1 MADFV
6 FNIAKGRGAAYA
18 QNVEDASPA
27 NSAIIVVPINTTA
40 TDAVLK
46 DLDSLSA
53 VLADANT
60 SECTGSTW
68 ARKTLT
74 ASGITITVD
83 DATNDRVEAAFD
95 SDQTWSAV
103 AASNDCTDLLFCYDA
118 DTGAGTDAN
127 IIPICCVDFPITTD
141 GSDVTAQ
148 AGDFYRAS

>member
-6 FNIAKGRGAAYA
+6 FNIAKGRVTYYA
-18 QNVEDASPA
+18 DNVEAASPA

-40 TDAVLK
+40 TDATLK
-46 DLDSLSA
+46 DYNDLAA
-53 VLADANT
+53 VLGDANT
-60 SECTGSTW
+60 SELTGSTW

-74 ASGITITVD
+74 ASGITIT
-83 DATNDRVEAAFD
+83 TNDTDDRTEVAFD

-103 AASNDCTDLLFCYDA
+103 AASNDSTDLLFCYDG

-127 IIPICCVDFPITTD
+127 IIPLACFDFAITTD

-148 AGDFYRAS
+148 AGDFFRAS